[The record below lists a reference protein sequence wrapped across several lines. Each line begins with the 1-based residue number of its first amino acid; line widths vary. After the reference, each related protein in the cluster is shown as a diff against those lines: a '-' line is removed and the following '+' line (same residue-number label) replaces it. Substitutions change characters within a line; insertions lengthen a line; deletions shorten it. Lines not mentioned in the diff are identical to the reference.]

1 MKKFTLVLFSFI
13 WQFSFAQS
21 FSFELYFEDATGAK
35 DTLEFGYDPTATDS
49 IDPTF
54 QETNIIA
61 QPWSSQ
67 FEARIIVLTNPYA
80 FGFEEYA
87 TVPEAGHLKKQIKL
101 EDCLDQ
107 SVHISMIQMKN
118 AVYPVTITW
127 DHTLFN
133 DICRSNTIITD
144 WHPGVW
150 FDAIIGSNP
159 QLPYEL
165 KLDVPATFTHTST
178 HNIASNQDT
187 LDVLF
192 FALGSVNQVF
202 VGIEEQEQSKLNA
215 APNPVTDL
223 LHFDIQGSEE
233 LQSVAL
239 FDLNGKQQ
247 NVVLISNSLEMRAVP
262 AGIYIAEVLFK
273 SGCKQAIRVVKE

>member
-1 MKKFTLVLFSFI
+1 MKKLSLVLFSLI
-13 WQFSFAQS
+13 WHLSFAQS
-21 FSFELYFEDATGAK
+21 FSFELYFEDANGAK
-35 DTLEFGYDPTATDS
+35 DTLEFGYDPSATDS

-54 QETNIIA
+54 QEINIIA
-61 QPWSSQ
+61 QPWSGQ

-80 FGFEEYA
+80 FGGEEYA
-87 TVPEAGHLKKQIKL
+87 TVAEAGHLKKQIKM

-133 DICRSNTIITD
+133 DLCRSNSIITD

-150 FDAIIGSNP
+150 FDAIIGNNP
-159 QLPYEL
+159 QLPFEL

-192 FALGSVNQVF
+192 FALGSINQVF
-202 VGIEEQEQSKLNA
+202 VGVEEQTQSKLSA
-215 APNPVTDL
+215 APNPVTDIL
-223 LHFDIQGSEE
+223 YFNVKGNDEIQSAT
-233 LQSVAL
+233 LR
-239 FDLNGKQQ
+239 DLNGKQKD
-247 NVVLISNSLEMRAVP
+247 VVLISNSLDLRAVP
-262 AGIYIAEVLFK
+262 SGIYITEIIFT
-273 SGCKQAIRVVKE
+273 SGRKQHIRVVKE

>member
-1 MKKFTLVLFSFI
+1 MKKFSLVLFSFI

-21 FSFELYFEDATGAK
+21 FSFELYFEDANGAK

-49 IDPTF
+49 IDPIF

-61 QPWSSQ
+61 QPWSGQ

-80 FGFEEYA
+80 FGGEEFA
-87 TVPEAGHLKKQIKL
+87 TVTEAGHLKKQIKM
-101 EDCLDQ
+101 EDCQDQ

-133 DICRSNTIITD
+133 DVCRSNTIITD

-150 FDAIIGSNP
+150 FDAIIGNNP
-159 QLPYEL
+159 QLPFEL
-165 KLDVPATFTHTST
+165 KFDVPANFTHTST

-192 FALGSVNQVF
+192 FALGSIDQVF
-202 VGIEEQEQSKLNA
+202 VGVEEQEQSKLTA

-223 LHFDIQGSEE
+223 LYFDIQGTEE

-239 FDLNGKQQ
+239 LDLNGKQKD
-247 NVVLISNSLEMRAVP
+247 VVLISNSLDLKDLP
-262 AGIYIAEVLFK
+262 SGIYIAEVIFT
-273 SGCKQAIRVVKE
+273 SGVKQAIRVVKE

>member
-1 MKKFTLVLFSFI
+1 MKKFSLVLFSFI

-21 FSFELYFEDATGAK
+21 FSFELYFEDANGAK

-49 IDPTF
+49 IDPIF

-61 QPWSSQ
+61 QPWSGQ

-80 FGFEEYA
+80 FGGEEFA
-87 TVPEAGHLKKQIKL
+87 TVTEAGHLKKQIKM
-101 EDCLDQ
+101 EDCQDQ

-133 DICRSNTIITD
+133 DVCRSNTIITD

-150 FDAIIGSNP
+150 FDAIIGNNP
-159 QLPYEL
+159 QLPFEL
-165 KLDVPATFTHTST
+165 KFDVPANFTHTST

-192 FALGSVNQVF
+192 FALGSIDQVF
-202 VGIEEQEQSKLNA
+202 VGVEEQEQSKLTA

-223 LHFDIQGSEE
+223 LYFDIQGTEE

-239 FDLNGKQQ
+239 LDLNGKQKD
-247 NVVLISNSLEMRAVP
+247 VVLISNSLDLKDLP
-262 AGIYIAEVLFK
+262 SGIYIAEVIFT
-273 SGCKQAIRVVKE
+273 SGRKQAIRVVKE

>member
-1 MKKFTLVLFSFI
+1 MKKFSLVLFSFI

-21 FSFELYFEDATGAK
+21 FSFELYFEDANGAK

-49 IDPTF
+49 IDPIF

-61 QPWSSQ
+61 QPWSGQ

-80 FGFEEYA
+80 FGGEEFA
-87 TVPEAGHLKKQIKL
+87 TVTEAGHLKKQIKM
-101 EDCLDQ
+101 EDCQDQ

-133 DICRSNTIITD
+133 DVCRSNTIITD

-150 FDAIIGSNP
+150 FDAIIGNNP
-159 QLPYEL
+159 QLPFEL
-165 KLDVPATFTHTST
+165 KFDVPANFTHTST

-192 FALGSVNQVF
+192 FALGSIDQVF
-202 VGIEEQEQSKLNA
+202 VGVEEQEQSKLTA

-223 LHFDIQGSEE
+223 LYFDIQGTEE

-239 FDLNGKQQ
+239 LDLNGKQKD
-247 NVVLISNSLEMRAVP
+247 VVLISNSLDLKDLP
-262 AGIYIAEVLFK
+262 SGIYIAEVIFA
-273 SGCKQAIRVVKE
+273 SGVKQAIRVVKE